1 MLAIALVN
9 LSGADALV
17 TDQAL
22 ETKIDLS
29 LSGMS
34 CNACAMTIEK
44 GLNKISGVNATVNY
58 ATESARINF
67 SSKLTN
73 TDALI
78 QTVKSL
84 GYSARLLE
92 NTTAEMLDAEV
103 DERVAMLL
111 TRLTVSAFFSIPVV
125 LISMIASLQ
134 FKNWQWF
141 ALVLS
146 APVVTWGAW
155 PFHRAALMNARH
167 RATTMDTLISIG
179 VFASTAWSIW
189 TIVWG
194 DAVDHIYRDST
205 HEMSMTGMMKSGDST
220 HIYLE
225 VAVAVTVF
233 LLAGRYFE
241 ARAKNRT
248 SDALRSLL
256 ALNARTATVLRDSQE
271 LLIDASLV
279 RVNDLMVVR
288 PGEIIPADGVVVQ
301 GNSSL
306 DLSALTGE
314 SVPTDVAPGGAVT
327 GTTVN
332 ITGRLIVRATRVGA
346 ETTFAQITR
355 LVRDAQTT
363 KAPVQRL
370 ADRVSGVFVPAVIG
384 LSIVTFLG
392 WFFLGDSTTQAF
404 TAAVAVLIIACP
416 CALGLATPTAL
427 MVGSGRAAQMGI
439 VIKGVDVL
447 QSTRRIDTVVFDKT
461 GTITTG
467 IMQLI
472 DVSVAPGADRREVL
486 KFAGALEHASE
497 HPVARAIAAAA
508 RKELG
513 ALPDVSDFISS
524 PGMGTSGIVE
534 SQKVM
539 VGRES
544 LFSTSLVVVP
554 ADLRDALARA
564 RRAGNTAVLV
574 AIGGLVKGVCV
585 VADQPKST
593 SAQAIAELDKLGLR
607 SVLLTGDNDSTAT
620 AIAIQVG
627 IKNDEQH
634 VIAGVLPNE
643 KVRVVADLQQRGYAV
658 AMVGDGVNDAA
669 ALAQADVGIAMGT
682 GTDVAMNASD
692 LTIVSGDLRLV
703 ADAILLSRATL
714 RTITA
719 NVFWAFAYNTAA
731 IPLAALGYLNPMWA
745 GLAMALSSIFVV
757 TNSLRLR
764 KTKLTPNTAFVHA
777 TR

>member
-1 MLAIALVN
+1 MTIQSVDTQL
-9 LSGADALV
+9 
-17 TDQAL
+17 
-22 ETKIDLS
+22 DLS
-29 LSGMS
+29 LTGMS

-44 GLNKISGVNATVNY
+44 GLNKMPGVQASVNF
-58 ATESARINF
+58 ATESARISF
-67 SSKLTN
+67 SNQQTN
-73 TDALI
+73 PEKI
-78 QTVKSL
+78 IETVKSL
-84 GYSARLLE
+84 GYNARLLE
-92 NTTAEMLDAEV
+92 NTTTEMLEAEV
-103 DERVAMLL
+103 SERVAMLL
-111 TRLTVSAFFSIPVV
+111 TRLIASIIFGLPVV
-125 LISMIASLQ
+125 IISMVAALQ
-134 FKNWQWF
+134 FKNWQWL

-179 VFASTAWSIW
+179 ITASTAWSVW
-189 TIVWG
+189 AIVWG
-194 DAVDHIYRDST
+194 DSVEHIYRGSSHT
-205 HEMSMTGMMKSGDST
+205 ASMTSMMMKAGDST

-241 ARAKNRT
+241 ARAKNRAG
-248 SDALRSLL
+248 DALRSLL
-256 ALNARTATVLRDSQE
+256 ALNARTATVIRDENEQT
-271 LLIDASLV
+271 IDASQV
-279 RVNDLMVVR
+279 RVGDLMVVR
-288 PGEIIPADGVVVQ
+288 PGEIIPADGVVVE

-306 DLSALTGE
+306 DVSMLTGE
-314 SVPTDVAPGGAVT
+314 SVPTDVAPGSEIV

-332 ITGRLIVRATRVGA
+332 LTGRLIARATHVGA

-363 KAPVQRL
+363 KAPVQKL
-370 ADRVSGVFVPAVIG
+370 ADRVSAIFVPTVIG
-384 LSIVTFLG
+384 LSIATFVS
-392 WFFLGDSTTQAF
+392 WYFLGDSITQAF

-461 GTITTG
+461 GTVTTG
-467 IMQLI
+467 VMQLVDI
-472 DVSVAPGADRREVL
+472 ICAQGSTRNEIL
-486 KFAGALEHASE
+486 LYAGALEHASE
-497 HPVARAIAAAA
+497 HPVARAIAKAA
-508 RKELG
+508 RTELG
-513 ALPDVSDFISS
+513 QLPDVTDFESS
-524 PGMGTSGIVE
+524 PGMGTTGVVNGR
-534 SQKVM
+534 KVM

-544 LFSTSLVVVP
+544 LFGKTMVIIPS
-554 ADLRDALARA
+554 DLRSALTNSRNS
-564 RRAGNTAVLV
+564 GNTAVLV
-574 AIGGLVKGVCV
+574 VVDGAVKAVCV
-585 VADQPKST
+585 VADQPKAT
-593 SAQAIAELDKLGLR
+593 SAIAIAELRKLGLR
-607 SVLLTGDNDSTAT
+607 SVLLTGDNHAT
-620 AIAIQVG
+620 AVAIAQQVG
-627 IKNDEQH
+627 IDADEQH
-634 VIAGVLPNE
+634 VIAGVLPDE
-643 KVRVVADLQQRGYAV
+643 KVRVVSDLQQRGYAV

-682 GTDVAMNASD
+682 GTDVAMHASD

-745 GLAMALSSIFVV
+745 GLAMAFSSIFVV

-764 KTKLTPNTAFVHA
+764 TTKLTQHTAFVHA

>member
-1 MLAIALVN
+1 MTSQSVDTQL
-9 LSGADALV
+9 
-17 TDQAL
+17 
-22 ETKIDLS
+22 DLS
-29 LSGMS
+29 LTGMS

-44 GLNKISGVNATVNY
+44 GLNKMPGVQALVNF
-58 ATESARINF
+58 ATESARISF
-67 SSKLTN
+67 SNQQTN
-73 TDALI
+73 PEKI
-78 QTVKSL
+78 IETVKSL
-84 GYSARLLE
+84 GYNARLLE
-92 NTTAEMLDAEV
+92 NTTTEMLEAEV
-103 DERVAMLL
+103 SERVAMLL
-111 TRLTVSAFFSIPVV
+111 TRLTASIVFGLPVV
-125 LISMIASLQ
+125 IISMVAALQ
-134 FKNWQWF
+134 FKNWQWL
-141 ALVLS
+141 ALALS

-179 VFASTAWSIW
+179 ITASTAWSVW

-194 DAVDHIYRDST
+194 DAVEHIYRGSSHT
-205 HEMSMTGMMKSGDST
+205 TSMTSMVMKAGDST

-225 VAVAVTVF
+225 VAVSVTVF

-241 ARAKNRT
+241 ARAKNRAG
-248 SDALRSLL
+248 DALRSLL
-256 ALNARTATVLRDSQE
+256 ALNARTATVIRDAQE
-271 LLIDASLV
+271 QTIDASQV
-279 RVNDLMVVR
+279 RVGDLMVVR
-288 PGEIIPADGVVVQ
+288 PGEIIPADGVVVE

-306 DLSALTGE
+306 DVSMLTGE
-314 SVPTDVAPGGAVT
+314 SVPTDVAPGSEIV

-332 ITGRLIVRATRVGA
+332 LTGRLIARATHVGA

-363 KAPVQRL
+363 KAPVQKL
-370 ADRVSGVFVPAVIG
+370 ADRVSSIFVPTVIG
-384 LSIVTFLG
+384 LSIATFVT
-392 WFFLGDSTTQAF
+392 WYFLGDSTTQAF

-461 GTITTG
+461 GTVTTG
-467 IMQLI
+467 VMQLVDI
-472 DVSVAPGADRREVL
+472 ICAQSSTRSEIL
-486 KFAGALEHASE
+486 LYAGALEHASE
-497 HPVARAIAAAA
+497 HPVARAIAKAA
-508 RKELG
+508 RTELG
-513 ALPDVSDFISS
+513 QLPDVTDFESS
-524 PGMGTSGIVE
+524 PGMGTTGVVNGHI
-534 SQKVM
+534 VM

-544 LFSTSLVVVP
+544 LFSKTMVIIPS
-554 ADLRDALARA
+554 DLRSALTNSRNE
-564 RRAGNTAVLV
+564 GNTAVLV
-574 AIGGLVKGVCV
+574 VVDGAVKAVCV
-585 VADQPKST
+585 VADQPKAT
-593 SAQAIAELDKLGLR
+593 SAIAIAELRKLGLR
-607 SVLLTGDNDSTAT
+607 SVLLTGDNRAT
-620 AIAIQVG
+620 AVAIAQQVG
-627 IKNDEQH
+627 IDSDEQH
-634 VIAGVLPNE
+634 VIAGVLPDE
-643 KVRVVADLQQRGYAV
+643 KVRVVSDLQQRGYAV

-682 GTDVAMNASD
+682 GTDVAMHASD

-745 GLAMALSSIFVV
+745 GLAMAFSSIFVV

-764 KTKLTPNTAFVHA
+764 TTKLTQHTAFVHA

>member
-241 ARAKNRT
+241 ARAKNRA

>member
-1 MLAIALVN
+1 MTSQSVDTQL
-9 LSGADALV
+9 
-17 TDQAL
+17 
-22 ETKIDLS
+22 DLS
-29 LSGMS
+29 LTGMS

-44 GLNKISGVNATVNY
+44 GLNKMPGVQASVNF
-58 ATESARINF
+58 ATESARISF
-67 SSKLTN
+67 SNQQTN
-73 TDALI
+73 PEKI
-78 QTVKSL
+78 IETVKSL
-84 GYSARLLE
+84 GYNARLLE
-92 NTTAEMLDAEV
+92 NTTTEMLEAEV
-103 DERVAMLL
+103 SERVAMLL
-111 TRLTVSAFFSIPVV
+111 TRLTASIVFGLPVV
-125 LISMIASLQ
+125 IISMVAALQ
-134 FKNWQWF
+134 FKNWQWL
-141 ALVLS
+141 ALALS

-179 VFASTAWSIW
+179 ITASTAWSVW

-194 DAVDHIYRDST
+194 DAVEHIYRGSSHT
-205 HEMSMTGMMKSGDST
+205 TSMTSMVMKAGDST

-241 ARAKNRT
+241 ARAKNRAG
-248 SDALRSLL
+248 DALRSLL
-256 ALNARTATVLRDSQE
+256 ALNARTATVIRDAQE
-271 LLIDASLV
+271 QTIDASQV
-279 RVNDLMVVR
+279 RVGDLMVVR
-288 PGEIIPADGVVVQ
+288 PGEIIPADGVVVE

-306 DLSALTGE
+306 DVSMLTGE
-314 SVPTDVAPGGAVT
+314 SVPTDVAPGSEIV

-332 ITGRLIVRATRVGA
+332 LTGRLIARATHVGA

-363 KAPVQRL
+363 KAPVQKL
-370 ADRVSGVFVPAVIG
+370 ADRVSSIFVPTVIG
-384 LSIVTFLG
+384 LSIATFVT
-392 WFFLGDSTTQAF
+392 WYFLGDSTTQAF

-461 GTITTG
+461 GTVTTG
-467 IMQLI
+467 VMQLVDI
-472 DVSVAPGADRREVL
+472 ICAQSSTRSEIL
-486 KFAGALEHASE
+486 LYAGALEHASE
-497 HPVARAIAAAA
+497 HPVARAIAKAA
-508 RKELG
+508 RTELG
-513 ALPDVSDFISS
+513 QLPDVTDFESS
-524 PGMGTSGIVE
+524 PGMGTTGVVNGH
-534 SQKVM
+534 KVM

-544 LFSTSLVVVP
+544 LFSKTMVIIPS
-554 ADLRDALARA
+554 DLRSALTNSRN
-564 RRAGNTAVLV
+564 AGNTAVLV
-574 AIGGLVKGVCV
+574 VVDGAVKAVCV
-585 VADQPKST
+585 VADQPKTT
-593 SAQAIAELDKLGLR
+593 SAIAIAELRKLGLR
-607 SVLLTGDNDSTAT
+607 SVLLTGDNRAT
-620 AIAIQVG
+620 AVAIAQQVG
-627 IKNDEQH
+627 IDSDEQH
-634 VIAGVLPNE
+634 VIAGVLPDE
-643 KVRVVADLQQRGYAV
+643 KVRVVSDLQQRGYAV

-682 GTDVAMNASD
+682 GTDVAMHASD

-745 GLAMALSSIFVV
+745 GLAMAFSSIFVV

-764 KTKLTPNTAFVHA
+764 TTKLTQHTAFVHA

>member
-1 MLAIALVN
+1 MTSQSVDTQL
-9 LSGADALV
+9 
-17 TDQAL
+17 
-22 ETKIDLS
+22 DLS
-29 LSGMS
+29 LTGMS

-44 GLNKISGVNATVNY
+44 GLNKMPGVQASVNF
-58 ATESARINF
+58 ATESARISF
-67 SSKLTN
+67 SNQQTN
-73 TDALI
+73 PEKI
-78 QTVKSL
+78 IETVKSL
-84 GYSARLLE
+84 GYNARLLE
-92 NTTAEMLDAEV
+92 NTTTEMLEAEV
-103 DERVAMLL
+103 SERVAMLL
-111 TRLTVSAFFSIPVV
+111 TRLTASIVFGLPVV
-125 LISMIASLQ
+125 IISMVAALQ
-134 FKNWQWF
+134 FKNWQWL
-141 ALVLS
+141 ALALS

-179 VFASTAWSIW
+179 ITASTAWSVW

-194 DAVDHIYRDST
+194 DAVEHIYRGSSHT
-205 HEMSMTGMMKSGDST
+205 TSMTSMVMKAGDST

-241 ARAKNRT
+241 ARAKNRAG
-248 SDALRSLL
+248 DALRSLL
-256 ALNARTATVLRDSQE
+256 ALNARTATVIRDAQE
-271 LLIDASLV
+271 QTIDASQV
-279 RVNDLMVVR
+279 RVGDLMVVR
-288 PGEIIPADGVVVQ
+288 PGEIIPADGVVVE

-306 DLSALTGE
+306 DVSMLTGE
-314 SVPTDVAPGGAVT
+314 SVPTDVAPGSEIV

-332 ITGRLIVRATRVGA
+332 LTGRLIARATHVGA

-363 KAPVQRL
+363 KTPVQKL
-370 ADRVSGVFVPAVIG
+370 ADRVSSIFVPTVIG
-384 LSIVTFLG
+384 LSIATFVT
-392 WFFLGDSTTQAF
+392 WYFLGDSTTQAF

-461 GTITTG
+461 GTVTTG
-467 IMQLI
+467 VMQLVDI
-472 DVSVAPGADRREVL
+472 ICAQSSTRSEIL
-486 KFAGALEHASE
+486 LYAGALEHASE
-497 HPVARAIAAAA
+497 HPVARAIAKAA
-508 RKELG
+508 RTELG
-513 ALPDVSDFISS
+513 QLPDVTDFESS
-524 PGMGTSGIVE
+524 PGMGTTGVVNGH
-534 SQKVM
+534 KVM

-544 LFSTSLVVVP
+544 LFSKTMVIIPS
-554 ADLRDALARA
+554 DLRSALTNSRNE
-564 RRAGNTAVLV
+564 GNTAVLV
-574 AIGGLVKGVCV
+574 VVDGAVKAVCV
-585 VADQPKST
+585 VADQPKAT
-593 SAQAIAELDKLGLR
+593 SAIAIAELRKLGLR
-607 SVLLTGDNDSTAT
+607 SVLLTGDNRAT
-620 AIAIQVG
+620 AVAIAQQVG
-627 IKNDEQH
+627 IDSDEQH
-634 VIAGVLPNE
+634 VIAGVLPDE
-643 KVRVVADLQQRGYAV
+643 KVRVVSDLQQRGYAV

-682 GTDVAMNASD
+682 GTDVAMHASD

-745 GLAMALSSIFVV
+745 GLAMAFSSIFVV

-764 KTKLTPNTAFVHA
+764 TTKLTQHTAFVHA

>member
-1 MLAIALVN
+1 MTSQSVDTQL
-9 LSGADALV
+9 
-17 TDQAL
+17 
-22 ETKIDLS
+22 DLS
-29 LSGMS
+29 LTGMS

-44 GLNKISGVNATVNY
+44 GLNKMPGVQASVNF
-58 ATESARINF
+58 ATESARISF
-67 SSKLTN
+67 SNQQTN
-73 TDALI
+73 PENI
-78 QTVKSL
+78 IETVKSL
-84 GYSARLLE
+84 GYNARLLE
-92 NTTAEMLDAEV
+92 NTTTEMLEAEV
-103 DERVAMLL
+103 SERVAMLL
-111 TRLTVSAFFSIPVV
+111 TRLTASIVFGLPVV
-125 LISMIASLQ
+125 IISMVAALQ
-134 FKNWQWF
+134 FKNWQWL

-179 VFASTAWSIW
+179 ITASTAWSVW

-194 DAVDHIYRDST
+194 DAVEHIYRGSSHT
-205 HEMSMTGMMKSGDST
+205 TSMTSMVMKAGDST

-241 ARAKNRT
+241 ARAKNRAG
-248 SDALRSLL
+248 DALRSLL
-256 ALNARTATVLRDSQE
+256 ALNARTATVIRDAQE
-271 LLIDASLV
+271 QTIDASQV
-279 RVNDLMVVR
+279 RVGDLMVVR
-288 PGEIIPADGVVVQ
+288 PGEIIPADGVVVE

-306 DLSALTGE
+306 DVSMLTGE
-314 SVPTDVAPGGAVT
+314 SVPTDVAPGSEIV

-332 ITGRLIVRATRVGA
+332 LTGRLIARATHVGA

-363 KAPVQRL
+363 KAPVQKL
-370 ADRVSGVFVPAVIG
+370 ADRVSSIFVPTVIG
-384 LSIVTFLG
+384 LSIATFVT
-392 WFFLGDSTTQAF
+392 WYFLGDSTTQAF

-461 GTITTG
+461 GTVTTG
-467 IMQLI
+467 VMQLVDI
-472 DVSVAPGADRREVL
+472 ICAQSSTRSEIL
-486 KFAGALEHASE
+486 LYAGALEHASE
-497 HPVARAIAAAA
+497 HPVARAIAKAA
-508 RKELG
+508 RTELG
-513 ALPDVSDFISS
+513 QLPDVTDFESS
-524 PGMGTSGIVE
+524 PGMGTTGVVNGH
-534 SQKVM
+534 KVM

-544 LFSTSLVVVP
+544 LFSKTMVIIPS
-554 ADLRDALARA
+554 DLRSALTNSRNE
-564 RRAGNTAVLV
+564 GNTAVLV
-574 AIGGLVKGVCV
+574 VVDGAVKAVCV
-585 VADQPKST
+585 VADQPKAT
-593 SAQAIAELDKLGLR
+593 SAIAIAELRKLGLR
-607 SVLLTGDNDSTAT
+607 SVLLTGDNRAT
-620 AIAIQVG
+620 AVAIAQQVG
-627 IKNDEQH
+627 IDSDEQH
-634 VIAGVLPNE
+634 VIAGVLPDE
-643 KVRVVADLQQRGYAV
+643 KVRVVSDLQQRGYAV

-682 GTDVAMNASD
+682 GTDVAMHASD

-745 GLAMALSSIFVV
+745 GLAMAFSSIFVV

-764 KTKLTPNTAFVHA
+764 TTKLTQHTAFVHA

>member
-1 MLAIALVN
+1 MTSQSVDTQL
-9 LSGADALV
+9 
-17 TDQAL
+17 
-22 ETKIDLS
+22 DLS
-29 LSGMS
+29 LTGMS

-44 GLNKISGVNATVNY
+44 GLNKMPGVQASVNF
-58 ATESARINF
+58 ATESARISF
-67 SSKLTN
+67 SNQQTN
-73 TDALI
+73 PEKI
-78 QTVKSL
+78 IKTVKSL
-84 GYSARLLE
+84 GYNARLLE
-92 NTTAEMLDAEV
+92 NTTTEMLEAEV
-103 DERVAMLL
+103 SERVAMLL
-111 TRLTVSAFFSIPVV
+111 TRLTASIVFGLPVV
-125 LISMIASLQ
+125 IISMVAALQ
-134 FKNWQWF
+134 FKNWQWL
-141 ALVLS
+141 ALALS

-179 VFASTAWSIW
+179 ITASTAWSVW

-194 DAVDHIYRDST
+194 DAVEHIYRGSSHT
-205 HEMSMTGMMKSGDST
+205 TSMTSMVMKAGDST

-241 ARAKNRT
+241 ARAKNRAG
-248 SDALRSLL
+248 DALRSLL
-256 ALNARTATVLRDSQE
+256 ALNARTATVIRDAQE
-271 LLIDASLV
+271 QTIDASQV
-279 RVNDLMVVR
+279 RVGDLMVVR
-288 PGEIIPADGVVVQ
+288 PGEIIPADGVVVE

-306 DLSALTGE
+306 DVSMLTGE
-314 SVPTDVAPGGAVT
+314 SVPTDVAPGSEIV

-332 ITGRLIVRATRVGA
+332 LTGRLIARATHVGA

-363 KAPVQRL
+363 KAPVQKL
-370 ADRVSGVFVPAVIG
+370 ADRVSSIFVPTVIG
-384 LSIVTFLG
+384 LSIATFVT
-392 WFFLGDSTTQAF
+392 WYFLGDSTTQAF

-461 GTITTG
+461 GTVTTG
-467 IMQLI
+467 VMQLVDI
-472 DVSVAPGADRREVL
+472 ICAQSSTRSEIL
-486 KFAGALEHASE
+486 LYAGALEHASE
-497 HPVARAIAAAA
+497 HPVARAIAKAA
-508 RKELG
+508 RTELG
-513 ALPDVSDFISS
+513 QLPDVTDFESS
-524 PGMGTSGIVE
+524 PGMGTTGVVNGH
-534 SQKVM
+534 KVM

-544 LFSTSLVVVP
+544 LFSKTMVIIPS
-554 ADLRDALARA
+554 DLRSALTNSRNE
-564 RRAGNTAVLV
+564 GNTAVLV
-574 AIGGLVKGVCV
+574 VVDGAVKAVCV
-585 VADQPKST
+585 VADQPKAT
-593 SAQAIAELDKLGLR
+593 SAIAIAELRKLGLR
-607 SVLLTGDNDSTAT
+607 SVLLTGDNRAT
-620 AIAIQVG
+620 AVAIAQQVG
-627 IKNDEQH
+627 IDSDEQH
-634 VIAGVLPNE
+634 VIAGVLPDE
-643 KVRVVADLQQRGYAV
+643 KVRVVSDLQQRGYAV

-682 GTDVAMNASD
+682 GTDVAMHASD

-745 GLAMALSSIFVV
+745 GLAMAFSSIFVV

-764 KTKLTPNTAFVHA
+764 TTKLTQHTAFVHA

>member
-67 SSKLTN
+67 SSELTN

-241 ARAKNRT
+241 ARAKNRA

-288 PGEIIPADGVVVQ
+288 PGEIIPADGVVVE

>member
-1 MLAIALVN
+1 MTIQSVDTQL
-9 LSGADALV
+9 
-17 TDQAL
+17 
-22 ETKIDLS
+22 DLS
-29 LSGMS
+29 LTGMS

-44 GLNKISGVNATVNY
+44 GLNKMPGVQASVNF
-58 ATESARINF
+58 ATESARISF
-67 SSKLTN
+67 SNQQTN
-73 TDALI
+73 PEKI
-78 QTVKSL
+78 IETVKSL
-84 GYSARLLE
+84 GYNARLLE
-92 NTTAEMLDAEV
+92 NTTTEMLEAEV
-103 DERVAMLL
+103 SERVAMLL
-111 TRLTVSAFFSIPVV
+111 TRLIASIIFGLPVV
-125 LISMIASLQ
+125 IISMVAALQ
-134 FKNWQWF
+134 FKNWQWL

-167 RATTMDTLISIG
+167 RTTTMDTLISIG
-179 VFASTAWSIW
+179 ITASTAWSVW
-189 TIVWG
+189 AIVWG
-194 DAVDHIYRDST
+194 DSVEHIYRGSSHT
-205 HEMSMTGMMKSGDST
+205 ASMTSMMMKAGDST

-241 ARAKNRT
+241 ARAKNRAG
-248 SDALRSLL
+248 DALRSLL
-256 ALNARTATVLRDSQE
+256 ALNARTATVIRDENEQT
-271 LLIDASLV
+271 IDASQV
-279 RVNDLMVVR
+279 RVGDLMVVR
-288 PGEIIPADGVVVQ
+288 PGEIIPADGVVVE

-306 DLSALTGE
+306 DVSMLTGE
-314 SVPTDVAPGGAVT
+314 SVPTDVAPGSEIV

-332 ITGRLIVRATRVGA
+332 LTGRLIARATHVGA

-363 KAPVQRL
+363 KAPVQKL
-370 ADRVSGVFVPAVIG
+370 ADRVSAIFVPTVIG
-384 LSIVTFLG
+384 LSIATFVS
-392 WFFLGDSTTQAF
+392 WYFLGDSITQAF

-461 GTITTG
+461 GTVTTG
-467 IMQLI
+467 VMQLVDI
-472 DVSVAPGADRREVL
+472 ICAQGSTRSEIL
-486 KFAGALEHASE
+486 LYAGALEHASE
-497 HPVARAIAAAA
+497 HPVARAIAKAA
-508 RKELG
+508 RTELG
-513 ALPDVSDFISS
+513 QLPDVTDFESS
-524 PGMGTSGIVE
+524 PGMGTTGVVNGR
-534 SQKVM
+534 KVM

-544 LFSTSLVVVP
+544 LFGKTMVIIPS
-554 ADLRDALARA
+554 DLRSALTNSRNS
-564 RRAGNTAVLV
+564 GNTAVLV
-574 AIGGLVKGVCV
+574 VVDGAVKAVCV
-585 VADQPKST
+585 VADQPKAT
-593 SAQAIAELDKLGLR
+593 SAIAITELRKLGLR
-607 SVLLTGDNDSTAT
+607 SVLLTGDNHAT
-620 AIAIQVG
+620 AVAIAQQVG
-627 IKNDEQH
+627 INADEQH
-634 VIAGVLPNE
+634 VIAGVLPDE
-643 KVRVVADLQQRGYAV
+643 KVRVVSDLQQRGYAV

-682 GTDVAMNASD
+682 GTDVAMHASD

-745 GLAMALSSIFVV
+745 GLAMAFSSIFVV

-764 KTKLTPNTAFVHA
+764 TTKLTQHTAFVHA

>member
-241 ARAKNRT
+241 ARAKNRA

-370 ADRVSGVFVPAVIG
+370 ADRVSGVFVPTVIG

>member
-1 MLAIALVN
+1 MPTQSVDTQL
-9 LSGADALV
+9 
-17 TDQAL
+17 
-22 ETKIDLS
+22 DLS
-29 LSGMS
+29 LTGMS

-44 GLNKISGVNATVNY
+44 GLNKMPGVQASVNF
-58 ATESARINF
+58 ATESARISF
-67 SSKLTN
+67 SNQQTN
-73 TDALI
+73 PERI
-78 QTVKSL
+78 IETVKSL
-84 GYSARLLE
+84 GYNARLLE
-92 NTTAEMLDAEV
+92 NTTTEMLEAEV
-103 DERVAMLL
+103 SERVAMLL
-111 TRLTVSAFFSIPVV
+111 TRLIASIIFGLPVV
-125 LISMIASLQ
+125 IISMVAALQ
-134 FKNWQWF
+134 FKNWQWL

-146 APVVTWGAW
+146 APVVTLGAW

-179 VFASTAWSIW
+179 ITASTAWSVW
-189 TIVWG
+189 AIVWG
-194 DAVDHIYRDST
+194 DSVEHIYRGSSHT
-205 HEMSMTGMMKSGDST
+205 ASMTSMMMKAGDST

-241 ARAKNRT
+241 ARAKNRAG
-248 SDALRSLL
+248 DALRSLL
-256 ALNARTATVLRDSQE
+256 ALNARTATVIRDENEQT
-271 LLIDASLV
+271 IDASQV
-279 RVNDLMVVR
+279 RVGDLMVVR
-288 PGEIIPADGVVVQ
+288 PGEIIPADGVVVE

-306 DLSALTGE
+306 DVSMLTGE
-314 SVPTDVAPGGAVT
+314 SVPTDVAPGSEIV

-332 ITGRLIVRATRVGA
+332 LTGRLIARATHVGA

-363 KAPVQRL
+363 KAPVQKL
-370 ADRVSGVFVPAVIG
+370 ADRVSAIFVPTVIG
-384 LSIVTFLG
+384 LSIATFVS
-392 WFFLGDSTTQAF
+392 WYFLGDSITQAF

-461 GTITTG
+461 GTVTTG
-467 IMQLI
+467 VMQLVDI
-472 DVSVAPGADRREVL
+472 ICAQGSTRNEIL
-486 KFAGALEHASE
+486 LYAGALEHASE
-497 HPVARAIAAAA
+497 HPVARAIAKAA
-508 RKELG
+508 RTELG
-513 ALPDVSDFISS
+513 QLPDVTDFESS
-524 PGMGTSGIVE
+524 PGMGTTGVVNGR
-534 SQKVM
+534 KVM

-544 LFSTSLVVVP
+544 LFGKTMVIIPS
-554 ADLRDALARA
+554 DLRSALTNSRNS
-564 RRAGNTAVLV
+564 GNTAVLV
-574 AIGGLVKGVCV
+574 VVDGAVKAVCV
-585 VADQPKST
+585 VADQPKAT
-593 SAQAIAELDKLGLR
+593 SAIAIAELRKLGLR
-607 SVLLTGDNDSTAT
+607 SVLLTGDNHAT
-620 AIAIQVG
+620 AVAIAQQVG
-627 IKNDEQH
+627 IDADEQH
-634 VIAGVLPNE
+634 VIAGVLPDE
-643 KVRVVADLQQRGYAV
+643 KVRVVSDLQQRGYAV

-682 GTDVAMNASD
+682 GTDVAMHASD

-745 GLAMALSSIFVV
+745 GLAMAFSSVFVV

-764 KTKLTPNTAFVHA
+764 TTKLTQHTAFVHA

>member
-1 MLAIALVN
+1 MPTQSVDTQL
-9 LSGADALV
+9 
-17 TDQAL
+17 
-22 ETKIDLS
+22 DLS
-29 LSGMS
+29 LTGMS

-44 GLNKISGVNATVNY
+44 GLNKMPGVQASVNF
-58 ATESARINF
+58 ATESARISF
-67 SSKLTN
+67 SNQQTN
-73 TDALI
+73 PERI
-78 QTVKSL
+78 IETVKSL
-84 GYSARLLE
+84 GYNARLLE
-92 NTTAEMLDAEV
+92 NTTTEMLEAEV
-103 DERVAMLL
+103 SERVAMLL
-111 TRLTVSAFFSIPVV
+111 TRLIASIIFGLPVV
-125 LISMIASLQ
+125 IISMVAALQ
-134 FKNWQWF
+134 FKNWQWL

-179 VFASTAWSIW
+179 ITASTAWSVW
-189 TIVWG
+189 AIVWG
-194 DAVDHIYRDST
+194 DSVEHIYRGSSHT
-205 HEMSMTGMMKSGDST
+205 ASMTSMMMKAGDST

-241 ARAKNRT
+241 ARAKNRAG
-248 SDALRSLL
+248 DALRSLL
-256 ALNARTATVLRDSQE
+256 ALNARTATVIRDENEQT
-271 LLIDASLV
+271 IDASQV
-279 RVNDLMVVR
+279 RVGDLMVVR
-288 PGEIIPADGVVVQ
+288 PGEIIPADGVVVE

-306 DLSALTGE
+306 DVSMLTGE
-314 SVPTDVAPGGAVT
+314 SVPTDVAPGSEIV

-332 ITGRLIVRATRVGA
+332 LTGRLIARATHVGA

-363 KAPVQRL
+363 KAQVQKL
-370 ADRVSGVFVPAVIG
+370 ADRVSAIFVPTVIG
-384 LSIVTFLG
+384 LSIATFVS
-392 WFFLGDSTTQAF
+392 WYFLGDSITQAF

-461 GTITTG
+461 GTVTTG
-467 IMQLI
+467 VMQLVDI
-472 DVSVAPGADRREVL
+472 ICAQGSTRNEIL
-486 KFAGALEHASE
+486 LYAGALEHASE
-497 HPVARAIAAAA
+497 HPVARAIAKAA
-508 RKELG
+508 RTELG
-513 ALPDVSDFISS
+513 QLPDVTDFESS
-524 PGMGTSGIVE
+524 PGMGTTGVVNGR
-534 SQKVM
+534 KVM

-544 LFSTSLVVVP
+544 LFGKTMVIIPS
-554 ADLRDALARA
+554 DLRSALTNSRNS
-564 RRAGNTAVLV
+564 GNTAVLV
-574 AIGGLVKGVCV
+574 VVDGAVKAVCV
-585 VADQPKST
+585 VADQPKAT
-593 SAQAIAELDKLGLR
+593 SAIAIAELRKLGLR
-607 SVLLTGDNDSTAT
+607 SVLLTGDNHAT
-620 AIAIQVG
+620 AVAIAQQVG
-627 IKNDEQH
+627 IDADEQH
-634 VIAGVLPNE
+634 VIAGVLPDE
-643 KVRVVADLQQRGYAV
+643 KVRVVSDLQQRGYAV

-682 GTDVAMNASD
+682 GTDVAMHASD

-714 RTITA
+714 RTTTA
-719 NVFWAFAYNTAA
+719 NVFWALAYNTAA

-745 GLAMALSSIFVV
+745 GLAMAFSSVFVV

-764 KTKLTPNTAFVHA
+764 TTKLTQHTAFVHA

>member
-1 MLAIALVN
+1 MPT
-9 LSGADALV
+9 
-17 TDQAL
+17 TDSLKLQV
-22 ETKIDLS
+22 DLS
-29 LSGMS
+29 LTGMS
-34 CNACAMTIEK
+34 CNACAATIEK
-44 GLNKISGVNATVNY
+44 GLNKLDGVEATVNF
-58 ATESARINF
+58 ATESARVNF
-67 SSKLTN
+67 NSGATTSI
-73 TDALI
+73 ALI
-78 QTVKSL
+78 DVVTSL
-84 GYSARLLE
+84 GYGARLLE
-92 NTTAEMLDAEV
+92 DTTPEMLDAETN
-103 DERVAMLL
+103 ERVAMLL
-111 TRLTVSAFFSIPVV
+111 TRLTVCVVLAIPVV
-125 LISMIASLQ
+125 LLSMIANLE
-134 FKNWQWF
+134 FKNWQWL

-179 VFASTAWSIW
+179 IFASTAWSVW
-189 TIVWG
+189 AIVWG
-194 DAVDHIYRDST
+194 DAVSTTYRGSAHT
-205 HEMSMTGMMKSGDST
+205 MTMNIKSMSGDST

-241 ARAKNRT
+241 ARAKRHAG
-248 SDALRSLL
+248 DALRSLL
-256 ALNARTATVLRDSQE
+256 ALGARHATIIKNGEEQTIE
-271 LLIDASLV
+271 AALV
-279 RVNDLMVVR
+279 RVGDIIVVR
-288 PGEIIPADGVVVQ
+288 PGEIIPADGVVQEGTSV
-301 GNSSL
+301 L
-306 DLSALTGE
+306 DVSMLTGE
-314 SVPTDVAPGGAVT
+314 SVPLEVKPGSIVT

-332 ITGRLIVRATRVGA
+332 LTGRLIMRASRVGA

-370 ADRVSGVFVPAVIG
+370 ADRVSGVFVPTVIG
-384 LSIVTFLG
+384 LSITTFIAWYFLG
-392 WFFLGDSTTQAF
+392 TSTTNAF
-404 TAAVAVLIIACP
+404 TASVAVLIIACP

-447 QSTRRIDTVVFDKT
+447 QSTRRVDTVVFDKT

-467 IMQLI
+467 VMQLI
-472 DVSVAPGADRREVL
+472 DIVCSLGSNRQEVL
-486 KFAGALEHASE
+486 LYAGALEHASE
-497 HPVARAIAAAA
+497 HPVARAIANAA
-508 RKELG
+508 RSELG
-513 ALPDVSDFISS
+513 QLPNVSDFASS
-524 PGMGTSGIVE
+524 PGMGTTGIVNGH
-534 SQKVM
+534 KIM

-544 LFSTSLVVVP
+544 LFSKTLVIIP
-554 ADLRDALARA
+554 GDLRDALSHARN
-564 RRAGNTAVLV
+564 GGHTAVLV
-574 AIGGLVKGVCV
+574 VIDGSVKAVCV
-585 VADQPKST
+585 VADQPKPS
-593 SAQAIAELDKLGLR
+593 SAIAIAELRKLGLR
-607 SVLLTGDNDSTAT
+607 SVLLTGDNHAT
-620 AIAIQVG
+620 ALAIAQQVG
-627 IKNDEQH
+627 IEGDEQH
-634 VIAGVLPNE
+634 VIAGVLPDE

-745 GLAMALSSIFVV
+745 GLAMTFSSVFVV

-764 KTKLTPNTAFVHA
+764 STKLTQHTAFVHA

>member
-1 MLAIALVN
+1 MNTQSV
-9 LSGADALV
+9 
-17 TDQAL
+17 
-22 ETKIDLS
+22 ETQLDLS
-29 LSGMS
+29 LTGMS
-34 CNACAMTIEK
+34 CNACAMTIER
-44 GLNKISGVNATVNY
+44 GLKKIPSVQASVNY
-58 ATESARINF
+58 ATESARVSF
-67 SSKLTN
+67 SDKETN
-73 TDALI
+73 TI
-78 QTVKSL
+78 EIINVVKSL
-84 GYSARLLE
+84 GYNAHLLE
-92 NTTAEMLDAEV
+92 NTTTEMLEAEV
-103 DERVAMLL
+103 SERVSMLL
-111 TRLTVSAFFSIPVV
+111 TRLTASIIFGLPVV
-125 LISMIASLQ
+125 IISMFAALQ
-134 FKNWQWF
+134 FKNWQWL
-141 ALVLS
+141 ALALS
-146 APVVTWGAW
+146 LPVVTWGAW

-179 VFASTAWSIW
+179 VFASAAWSFW
-189 TIVWG
+189 AIVWG
-194 DAVDHIYRDST
+194 DAVEHVYRRSSHAMD
-205 HEMSMTGMMKSGDST
+205 MTGLVMKSGDST

-241 ARAKNRT
+241 ARAKNRAG
-248 SDALRSLL
+248 DALRSLL
-256 ALNARTATVLRDSQE
+256 ALNARTATVIRDSQE
-271 LLIDASLV
+271 ITIDASQV
-279 RVNDLMVVR
+279 RVNDLMVIR
-288 PGEIIPADGVVVQ
+288 PGEIIPADAIVVE

-306 DLSALTGE
+306 DVSMLTGE
-314 SVPTDVAPGGAVT
+314 SVPTDVAPGSEIV

-332 ITGRLIVRATRVGA
+332 LTGRLLARATHVGS

-355 LVRDAQTT
+355 LVRDAQST
-363 KAPVQRL
+363 KAPVQKL
-370 ADRVSGVFVPAVIG
+370 ADRVSSIFVPAVIG
-384 LSIVTFLG
+384 LSIATFVA
-392 WFFLGDSTTQAF
+392 WFFFGDSTTYAF
-404 TAAVAVLIIACP
+404 TAAVSVLIIACP

-461 GTITTG
+461 GTLTTG
-467 IMQLI
+467 VMQLV
-472 DVSVAPGADRREVL
+472 DVCVARGTSRDEVL

-497 HPVARAIAAAA
+497 HPVARAIANAA

-513 ALPDVSDFISS
+513 VLSDVSDFVSS
-524 PGMGTSGIVE
+524 PGMGTSGVVE

-544 LFSTSLVVVP
+544 LFSDSQIIIP
-554 ADLRDALARA
+554 GDLRDALAQA
-564 RRAGNTAVLV
+564 RSAGNTAVLV
-574 AIGGLVKGVCV
+574 VIDGLVKGVCV
-585 VADQPKST
+585 VADQPKPT
-593 SAQAIAELDKLGLR
+593 SAQAISELKKLGLR
-607 SVLLTGDNDSTAT
+607 SVLLTGDNDATAT
-620 AIAIQVG
+620 AIALQVG
-627 IKNDEQH
+627 IENDEQH
-634 VIAGVLPNE
+634 VIAGVLPGE
-643 KVRVVADLQQRGYAV
+643 KVQVVADLQNRGYAV

-682 GTDVAMNASD
+682 GTDVAMHASD
-692 LTIVSGDLRLV
+692 LTIISGDLRLV

-764 KTKLTPNTAFVHA
+764 STKLTPHTAFVHA